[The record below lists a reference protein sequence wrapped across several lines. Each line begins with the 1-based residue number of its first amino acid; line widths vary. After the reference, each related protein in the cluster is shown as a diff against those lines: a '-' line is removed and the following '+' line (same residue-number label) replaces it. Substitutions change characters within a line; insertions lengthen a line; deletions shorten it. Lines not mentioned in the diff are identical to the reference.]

1 MVILLAFHRC
11 YIIDLTDN
19 AWCLQVVASMKAEVV
34 CEAVLR
40 TPCRLV
46 EVIGDSIQSIME
58 VGGGAVLGD
67 YDDRITEVNS
77 FDMVH
82 RGSTTQK

>member
-58 VGGGAVLGD
+58 VGEGGQYWVIMMTG
-67 YDDRITEVNS
+67 
-77 FDMVH
+77 
-82 RGSTTQK
+82 